1 MRNEQLY
8 AIMQLKDSIHALST
22 KFNIYDGNE
31 VLEEENP
38 LHYHSK
44 ATRSTRI
51 NIFIDTETI

>member
-1 MRNEQLY
+1 
-8 AIMQLKDSIHALST
+8 MQLKDSIHALST